1 MSVRNVVRVMNFHAL
16 VRVDNAKKLARKYQQ
31 MQEELMHMMSCIA
44 NNRNF
49 RLDKQILDPPEDGM
63 TLDIYLG
70 SDYGFC
76 GNYNSQINDQI
87 RKDVVSKK
95 ILIGKKLHLPE
106 GEEAMLTLYR
116 KELTECFDK
125 LEEVLTAAVKSRTC
139 RKIYLTYNHYENTST
154 IYLKKIQIYPVKPED
169 GETYTEDFA
178 VEGNINA
185 LYEDMMSAYVGYEL
199 MMAAFIS
206 SAAENVLRQNAT
218 TESLKKIDEMEE
230 EKLMESRRE
239 KREAEFKK
247 VIDNFVKKSMY

>member
-1 MSVRNVVRVMNFHAL
+1 MDSR
-16 VRVDNAKKLARKYQQ
+16 
-31 MQEELMHMMSCIA
+31 E
-44 NNRNF
+44 
-49 RLDKQILDPPEDGM
+49 
-63 TLDIYLG
+63 T
-70 SDYGFC
+70 
-76 GNYNSQINDQI
+76 INDQI
-87 RKDVVSKK
+87 RKDKVTKK

-106 GEEAMLTLYR
+106 GEESLLTIYR
-116 KELTECFDK
+116 KELNECFGK
-125 LEEVLTAAVKSRTC
+125 MEEVLTAAVKSRTC

-169 GETYTEDFA
+169 GETYTEDFS
-178 VEGNINA
+178 VEGNIND

-218 TESLKKIDEMEE
+218 TESLKKIDEMDE

-247 VIDNFVKKSMY
+247 VIDNFVKKRMY